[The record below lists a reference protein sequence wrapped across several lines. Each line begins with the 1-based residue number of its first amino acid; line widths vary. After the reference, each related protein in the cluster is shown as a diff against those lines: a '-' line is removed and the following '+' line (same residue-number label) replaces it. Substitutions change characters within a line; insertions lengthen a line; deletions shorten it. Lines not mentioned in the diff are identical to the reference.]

1 MENKSLRIILTTL
14 LVLSLNAAAD
24 YPALT
29 GYVNDYAGILS
40 PAEKSSLTDIIS
52 EFEKNSSVE
61 IAIVTVP
68 DTGGEDRVLYA
79 SRVGDFNRVGK
90 ADTDNGVVV
99 LWSLDNEKGGAIA
112 TGRGIESVLNDA
124 KVARIGRAGRDL
136 FDSGHYYEGF
146 RTIIFEIEKESSGE
160 YSSESESERIPG
172 QLIGALFIGA
182 IIIGL
187 IIVIWLIGRPIGRQ
201 RSKDY
206 WVATSYLGTR
216 SWNAWNPI
224 GGGSGSP
231 GGGFGGGFGGFG
243 GGSFGGG
250 GGKF

>member
-1 MENKSLRIILTTL
+1 MENKNLWIILTAL
-14 LVLSLNAAAD
+14 LVLSLSAAAE
-24 YPALT
+24 YPKLT

-40 PAEKSSLTDIIS
+40 PAEKSSLTDIIN

-79 SRVGDFNRVGK
+79 SRIGDANGVGK

-99 LWSLDNEKGGAIA
+99 LWSMDNEKGGAIA

-124 KVARIGRAGRDL
+124 KVSRIGRDSRDL
-136 FDSGHYYEGF
+136 FDSGHFYEGF
-146 RTIIFEIEKESSGE
+146 RTIIFEIEKETSGE
-160 YSSESESERIPG
+160 YSGASKTDDSPG
-172 QLIGALFIGA
+172 PLLGVLLIAVL
-182 IIIGL
+182 IIGL
-187 IIVIWLIGRPIGRQ
+187 IIIIMLIGRPVGKP

-206 WVATSYLGTR
+206 WMATSYLGTR
-216 SWNAWNPI
+216 NWNAWNPI
-224 GGGSGSP
+224 GGGSGSV